1 MTCLACKFTVVQVP
15 QLPFFG
21 MTRLPDLEGDS
32 GLPYID
38 VSMPALPNMV
48 QVPQP
53 PAKATAT
60 RDALARALYGQLFLW
75 IIGRINAT
83 MDSDAGTPRRF
94 GCMLIASL
102 INATMDSSPN

>member
-1 MTCLACKFTVVQVP
+1 
-15 QLPFFG
+15 
-21 MTRLPDLEGDS
+21 
-32 GLPYID
+32 
-38 VSMPALPNMV
+38 MV

-83 MDSDAGTPRRF
+83 MDSDAGTADAKRTLS
-94 GCMLIASL
+94 MLGSMHDLTTALSL
-102 INATMDSSPN
+102 SPN

>member
-1 MTCLACKFTVVQVP
+1 
-15 QLPFFG
+15 
-21 MTRLPDLEGDS
+21 
-32 GLPYID
+32 
-38 VSMPALPNMV
+38 MV

-94 GCMLIASL
+94 DCMLIASR
-102 INATMDSSPN
+102 INATMDSDAGTADAKRTLSMLGSMHELTTALSLSPN

>member
-1 MTCLACKFTVVQVP
+1 
-15 QLPFFG
+15 

-32 GLPYID
+32 DLPNID
-38 VSMPALPNMV
+38 VPMPALPNMV

-94 GCMLIASL
+94 DCMLIAAL